1 MLALELLSLSL
12 LVCGLSHDVVESCLG
27 LVIIV
32 CLEKGLL
39 TMSILA
45 VLTLL
50 FDKLFEVLF

>member
-1 MLALELLSLSL
+1 MELLSLSL

-32 CLEKGLL
+32 GLEKGLL

-50 FDKLFEVLF
+50 FDELFEVLF